1 MYKKLFSPMR
11 IGNCEIK
18 NRVVM
23 PPMHLGMANL
33 DGTLTEKFMNYYE
46 ERAKGGTGLII
57 TEIVRVNDTTGATS
71 FMQPALSHDYHI
83 PSWKEFAHRVKRHGA
98 KLFAQLHH
106 PGRQNLGALLRNSM
120 ELNQETTI

>member
-46 ERAKGGTGLII
+46 ERAK
-57 TEIVRVNDTTGATS
+57 
-71 FMQPALSHDYHI
+71 
-83 PSWKEFAHRVKRHGA
+83 
-98 KLFAQLHH
+98 
-106 PGRQNLGALLRNSM
+106 ALLRNSD
-120 ELNQETTI
+120 EKPNLLKLSDCYTIY

>member
-1 MYKKLFSPMR
+1 MMYKKLFSPMR

-46 ERAKGGTGLII
+46 ERAKGGT
-57 TEIVRVNDTTGATS
+57 
-71 FMQPALSHDYHI
+71 
-83 PSWKEFAHRVKRHGA
+83 
-98 KLFAQLHH
+98 
-106 PGRQNLGALLRNSM
+106 
-120 ELNQETTI
+120 